1 MAPHAVS
8 HHLVMI
14 LLVVSVEFKFQDNSR
29 AGPEAKDEVT
39 FLPYLEKGLESPRNI
54 VLAPCCDAH
63 QCRGRRWGAEG
74 GAEQQGVGEG
84 PGGAQGAQNQHW
96 AHGGPR

>member
-8 HHLVMI
+8 HHLEI
-14 LLVVSVEFKFQDNSR
+14 TLLVVSVEFKFQDNSR

-63 QCRGRRWGAEG
+63 QCRGRRWGAG
-74 GAEQQGVGEG
+74 GWVHSSAPARQCQ
-84 PGGAQGAQNQHW
+84 AW
-96 AHGGPR
+96 AGKNILQLHL